1 MERIIRM
8 LARRLMRRAINGG
21 IKRAT
26 GAGKAR
32 EEMSPAERRQA
43 RQARQ
48 SAKRARQAA
57 RMMRRLR

>member
-1 MERIIRM
+1 MERIFAM
-8 LARRLMRRAINGG
+8 VLRRLMRRTINAG
-21 IKRAT
+21 IKHAT
-26 GAGKAR
+26 GGGKAR